1 MFFRRGSTPPIFKGP
16 AVLRR
21 CCPPSAEGVACCRS
35 PHQPRGAAAV
45 LPFFSARAEE
55 AARCQCLR
63 GWAQA
68 VGHVT
73 PSLDGGPPCFF
84 HGGCGRRVSHCA
96 EEGRGPGTHPIFRL
110 RAERLRTRLHRS
122 LLFPGGGECSPPLF
136 FRGWGGTP
144 PISKALRCGGG
155 AALLLRKE
163 WRAAKV
169 RISFVV
175 QRRCCPF
182 SALELKKWRAANACE
197 AGPRRL
203 AVSLHLGMG
212 GPHGVH
218 GGCGRRGNH
227 CAEEGRGPG
236 THTIF
241 RLRAEGLPTL
251 FHRNILGERML
262 PNKVTSARGIH
273 AMPAGV
279 VGVGAYTLHSF
290 SLEILAR
297 TCWGRDYPDMT
308 QKLILLGRFGKRE
321 EPFSPW
327 PPFSLEPN
335 GPRHLV

>member
-1 MFFRRGSTPPIFKGP
+1 MPRREGGPAHTQSFVSEPKDCGLGST
-16 AVLRR
+16 
-21 CCPPSAEGVACCRS
+21 
-35 PHQPRGAAAV
+35 GA
-45 LPFFSARAEE
+45 FF
-55 AARCQCLR
+55 
-63 GWAQA
+63 
-68 VGHVT
+68 
-73 PSLDGGPPCFF
+73 F
-84 HGGCGRRVSHCA
+84 
-96 EEGRGPGTHPIFRL
+96 
-110 RAERLRTRLHRS
+110 
-122 LLFPGGGECSPPLF
+122 LFLGECSPPLF

-218 GGCGRRGNH
+218 GGCGRRVSH

>member
-1 MFFRRGSTPPIFKGP
+1 M
-16 AVLRR
+16 
-21 CCPPSAEGVACCRS
+21 
-35 PHQPRGAAAV
+35 
-45 LPFFSARAEE
+45 
-55 AARCQCLR
+55 
-63 GWAQA
+63 
-68 VGHVT
+68 
-73 PSLDGGPPCFF
+73 FF

-122 LLFPGGGECSPPLF
+122 LLFLFFGECSPPLF

-182 SALELKKWRAANACE
+182 SALELKRWRAANACE

-218 GGCGRRGNH
+218 GGCGRRVSH

-236 THTIF
+236 TPNLSSPSRRIADTVPQESS
-241 RLRAEGLPTL
+241 RREDAAQQGGVCEGYPRHASGRRGRRSLHPTL
-251 FHRNILGERML
+251 
-262 PNKVTSARGIH
+262 V
-273 AMPAGV
+273 
-279 VGVGAYTLHSF
+279 
-290 SLEILAR
+290 
-297 TCWGRDYPDMT
+297 
-308 QKLILLGRFGKRE
+308 
-321 EPFSPW
+321 
-327 PPFSLEPN
+327 
-335 GPRHLV
+335 